1 MLTPASTSLEFK
13 RSIKRE
19 KLGWKQLSRD
29 WGQGVFKF
37 SSGFKLHSKPSVI
50 YMHNKMHLFHRWNTT
65 FSHCISNVSP
75 ADSPFYSN
83 PWLKGNKN
91 HEKRNFFRQK
101 KRRTTRYQNCS
112 LHSTDRKY
120 TSIGKKPHAW
130 KKNNQN
136 LKTIYKLNWRQK
148 KVCEKIVCSRI
159 CKLPPQF

>member
-1 MLTPASTSLEFK
+1 MRNSVGNNSRVTEGKASSN
-13 RSIKRE
+13 
-19 KLGWKQLSRD
+19 
-29 WGQGVFKF
+29 
-37 SSGFKLHSKPSVI
+37 SVQDSNCTRNHLL

-112 LHSTDRKY
+112 LHSTERKY